1 MNDVVFQVLNTDL
14 PFGGVGNSGYGRYH
28 GYEGFKAF
36 SNAKSVIIKPAL
48 KMYPYN
54 KIYPPFTPEKQ
65 NFIKFLM
72 RVTNTTQ
79 RGMAKRLLLAA
90 IVILIIVAVAT
101 GRLNKKT
108 FTNLKRNAAMAA
120 QLIKMMMARR

>member
-1 MNDVVFQVLNTDL
+1 MLNTDL
-14 PFGGVGNSGYGRYH
+14 PFGGVGYSGYGRYH

-36 SNAKSVIIKPAL
+36 SNPKSVFIKPPL

-54 KIYPPFTPEKQ
+54 RIYPPFTPEKQ

-72 RVTNTTQ
+72 RVTNTSQ
-79 RGMAKRLLLAA
+79 CGMAKRFFGAF
-90 IVILIIVAVAT
+90 VVVLIIAAVAT

-108 FTNLKRNAAMAA
+108 FVNLKRNV
-120 QLIKMMMARR
+120 MMAV